1 MATQAKAKKVRYIE
15 ADKIQTSIQW
25 TDAYKN
31 KYKNVVLSEEGEMTL
46 LNPSLKEVVKTI
58 PHSPGYDSTVV
69 LATQY
74 NTELRAGALHTQ
86 EGIHASLEQETLFAR
101 NRFIATEKELLSTIE
116 DWKHAEDPSTKRTLS
131 LNIGILTNR
140 LQARE
145 TDVRS
150 SMYPHRYL
158 RNRWIPKLLID
169 YPSRNPKETKV
180 GVVTLQTTLPAD
192 RAFTVEGT
200 A

>member
-15 ADKIQTSIQW
+15 ADKIQTSLQW
-25 TDAYKN
+25 TDAYKS
-31 KYKNVVLSEEGEMTL
+31 KYKNVVLSPEGEMTIL
-46 LNPSLKEVVKTI
+46 DPSLKEVVKTI

-74 NTELRAGALHTQ
+74 NTELRAGALATQ
-86 EGIHASLEQETLFAR
+86 EGIQASLRQESLAAS
-101 NRFIATEKELLSTIE
+101 NRFVATEKELLSTIE
-116 DWKHAEDPSTKRTLS
+116 DWKQTEDPAIRRTLS

-158 RNRWIPKLLID
+158 RQRWIPKLMID
-169 YPSRNPKETKV
+169 YPSRNPKETLV
-180 GVVTLQTTLPAD
+180 GLVTLQTTLPAD

>member
-15 ADKIQTSIQW
+15 ADKIQTSLQW

-31 KYKNVVLSEEGEMTL
+31 KYKNIVLSSEGEMTIL
-46 LNPSLKEVVKTI
+46 DPSLTEVVKTI
-58 PHSPGYDSTVV
+58 PHSQGYDATVV

-74 NTELRAGALHTQ
+74 NTELRAGALATQ
-86 EGIHASLEQETLFAR
+86 EGIHSSLAQATLAAN
-101 NRFIATEKELLSTIE
+101 NRFVAAEKELLSTLE
-116 DWKHAEDPSTKRTLS
+116 DWKQTEDPAVRRTLA

-140 LQARE
+140 LQTRE

-150 SMYPHRYL
+150 SLYPYRYL
-158 RNRWIPKLLID
+158 RQRWIPKLMID
-169 YPSRNPKETKV
+169 YPSRNPKETLV
-180 GVVTLQTTLPAD
+180 GLVTLQTTLPAD